1 MLKASRWKCIPDEK
15 GDISETDIK
24 LLINPENE
32 IIYFYITKQVNYFK
46 GNWFINLSVV
56 R

>member
-1 MLKASRWKCIPDEK
+1 MLWASRQKSIPDEK
-15 GDISETDIK
+15 GDISEMDIQ

-32 IIYFYITKQVNYFK
+32 IIYFYITKRANYFK
-46 GNWFINLSVV
+46 GNWFISLSVV